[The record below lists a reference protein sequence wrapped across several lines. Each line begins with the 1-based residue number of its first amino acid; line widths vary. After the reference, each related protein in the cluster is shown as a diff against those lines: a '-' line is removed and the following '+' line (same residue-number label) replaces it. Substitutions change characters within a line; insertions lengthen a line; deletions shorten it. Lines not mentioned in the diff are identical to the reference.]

1 MNQKLDQQGKKKIE
15 LHQYKS
21 FCVADDTE
29 TLRWQPTEW
38 KYLQIMY
45 LIRDLYPEYIKN
57 SYNSMKGKIAQFKKW
72 VKDLNIY
79 FSKEDIKITIKHVKD
94 AQYH

>member
-1 MNQKLDQQGKKKIE
+1 
-15 LHQYKS
+15 
-21 FCVADDTE
+21 
-29 TLRWQPTEW
+29 
-38 KYLQIMY
+38 MY